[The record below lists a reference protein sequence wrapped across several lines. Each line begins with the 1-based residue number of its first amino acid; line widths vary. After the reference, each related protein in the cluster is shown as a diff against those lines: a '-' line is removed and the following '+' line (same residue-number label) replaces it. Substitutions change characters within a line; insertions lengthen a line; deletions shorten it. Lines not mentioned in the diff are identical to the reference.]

1 MEINLR
7 KFNYLRVFNASPEV
21 RVADVSFNTSKIIEL
36 IKVANSE
43 STDICLFPELAISSY
58 SCNDLFFHSE
68 LLDAVEDGLELIRE
82 ESEDVDSLIVVG
94 APLRSSGR
102 LFNCA
107 VAINRGKI
115 IGIIPKKYIVSINEF
130 YEERWFSS
138 DVDRRFDTIKINSE
152 TYPFGS
158 DIIIQSEE
166 RPDVRVG
173 IEICEDLWAVKPP
186 SLDLCLA
193 GANVI
198 LNLSASN
205 ELLSKSDYRR
215 ELVTTQSARTLST
228 YIYSSCGSGESTTDV
243 IYSGHLINAENGK
256 LLKETRNFDFNAH
269 YMISDVDLEKIYNA
283 RLKNSSY
290 GFEQPAFDYRIL
302 KFNISDKITDKVYR
316 EFSKNPFIT
325 SDDDKADEAVKEIL
339 DFQSTALAKRLLH
352 INGKSVVLGI
362 SGGLDS
368 TLALIVAKKA
378 FDKLNLDITNIHG
391 LILPGLGSSERT
403 NSNAI
408 KLNKLIGVNSKVISI
423 VESVKQHLKDIEH
436 DIEDKSVVYENAQ
449 ARERTQILMDF
460 ANKKNAIVV
469 GTGDLSEIALGWST
483 YNADHMSMYNVNAGL
498 PKTVIQ
504 YMIRTISKWDEYN
517 NIKDVLTDI
526 VETPISPELIPSVDN
541 QIQDTELIIGPY
553 EVHDVIL
560 YYFIKHSYKPRK
572 IYFILQQIFSEK
584 YNNEQLI
591 NWLEIFFKRFF
602 ASQFKRSCIPDG
614 IKIGSV
620 SLSPRGDWRMPSDTV
635 GKVWTDEI
643 EKIKRSL

>member
-43 STDICLFPELAISSY
+43 SADICLFPELAISSY

-68 LLDAVEDGLELIRE
+68 LLDAVEEGLAKIRE
-82 ESEDVDSLIVVG
+82 ESKGVDALIVVG

-107 VAINRGKI
+107 VAINCGKI
-115 IGIIPKKYIVSINEF
+115 IGIIPKKYIISTNEF

-138 DVDRRFDTIKINSE
+138 DIDRRFDTVKINNE
-152 TYPFGS
+152 IHPFGS
-158 DIIIQSEE
+158 DIILQSEE

-256 LLKETRNFDFNAH
+256 LLKETRNFDFDAH
-269 YMISDVDLEKIYNA
+269 YIISDIDLEKIYNA

-290 GFEQPAFDYRIL
+290 GFEQPTFEYRIL
-302 KFNISDKITDKVYR
+302 KFNIGDKITDKVYR

-325 SDDDKADEAVKEIL
+325 NDEDKADEVVKEIL

-368 TLALIVAKKA
+368 TLALIVAHRA
-378 FDKLNLDITNIHG
+378 FKKLNLDTANIHG
-391 LILPGLGSSERT
+391 LILPGFGSSDRT
-403 NSNAI
+403 NNNAV
-408 KLNKLIGVNSKVISI
+408 KLNEQIGVSSKVISI
-423 VESVKQHLKDIEH
+423 VEAVKLHLKDIEH

-449 ARERTQILMDF
+449 ARERTQILMDY
-460 ANKKNAIVV
+460 ANKTNAIVV

-504 YMIRTISKWDEYN
+504 YMIRTVANWEEYN
-517 NIKDVLTDI
+517 NIKDILLDI
-526 VETPISPELIPSVDN
+526 VDTPISPELIPTIDN
-541 QIQDTELIIGPY
+541 NIQDTEKIIGPY

-572 IYFILQQIFSEK
+572 IYFILQRIFEDK
-584 YNNEQLI
+584 YSDEQLV

-643 EKIKRSL
+643 EKIRRGL

>member
-7 KFNYLRVFNASPEV
+7 NYNYLRVFNACPEV
-21 RVADVSFNTSKIIEL
+21 RVADVTFNTAKIIEL
-36 IKVANSE
+36 IEIAKAE
-43 STDICLFPELAISSY
+43 SADVCLFPELAVSSY
-58 SCNDLFFHSE
+58 SCNDLFFHSQ
-68 LLDAVEDGLELIRE
+68 LLDAVELGLAKICEA
-82 ESEDVDSLIVVG
+82 SEKVDALIVVG

-107 VAINRGKI
+107 VAINGGKI
-115 IGIIPKKYIVSINEF
+115 IGIIPKKYIISTNEF

-138 DVDRRFDTIKINSE
+138 DVDRRFDTIKINNE
-152 TYPFGS
+152 TYQFGS
-158 DIIIQSEE
+158 DIIFQSEE

-243 IYSGHLINAENGK
+243 IYSGHLLNAENGK
-256 LLKETRNFDFNAH
+256 LLKETRNFDFDAH
-269 YMISDVDLEKIYNA
+269 YIISDIDLEKIYNA

-290 GFEQPAFDYRIL
+290 GFEQPTFQYRIL
-302 KFNISDKITDKVYR
+302 KFNIGDKIVNSLYR
-316 EFSKNPFIT
+316 DFARNPFIVHDESK
-325 SDDDKADEAVKEIL
+325 SDELVNEIL
-339 DFQSTALAKRLLH
+339 EFQSTALAKRLLH

-368 TLALIVAKKA
+368 TLALLVAHRAFKKL
-378 FDKLNLDITNIHG
+378 KLNPKDIHG

-403 NSNAI
+403 NNNAL
-408 KLNKLIGVNSKVISI
+408 KLNSILGVSGKTISI
-423 VESVKQHLKDIEH
+423 TAAVKQHFQDLDH
-436 DIEDKSVVYENAQ
+436 DESDRSIVYENSQ

-460 ANKKNAIVV
+460 ANKVNGIVV

-483 YNADHMSMYNVNAGL
+483 YNADHISMYNVNAGL

-504 YMIRTISKWDEYN
+504 FMISEMSDWGEFAELSS
-517 NIKDVLTDI
+517 VLKDI
-526 VETPISPELIPSVDN
+526 VSTPISPELIPIEN
-541 QIQDTELIIGPY
+541 EEIQDTEKIIGPY

-560 YYFIKHSYKPRK
+560 YYFIKHSFKPQK
-572 IYFILQQIFSEK
+572 IYFILQRIFEGE
-584 YNNEQLI
+584 YTDIELV
-591 NWLEIFFKRFF
+591 NWLEVFFKRFF
-602 ASQFKRSCIPDG
+602 SSQFKRSCIPDG

-635 GKVWTDEI
+635 GKVWLDEI
-643 EKIKRSL
+643 DKIKGKV